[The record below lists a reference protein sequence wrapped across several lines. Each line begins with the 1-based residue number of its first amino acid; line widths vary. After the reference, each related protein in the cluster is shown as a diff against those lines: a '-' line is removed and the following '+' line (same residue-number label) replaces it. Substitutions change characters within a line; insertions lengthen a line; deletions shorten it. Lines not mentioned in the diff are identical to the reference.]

1 MCADT
6 TTSPMR
12 RTQEIVTDVPGLY
25 SLLSATFVILAKAR
39 IHALTPRGKT
49 SIANPGT
56 TNAVNVARGLVPR
69 QGLPSAGSRS
79 DQPSGLATN
88 TNDPRRGG
96 FQTRLGRR
104 KMATPAGRPLRHS
117 VAPTSS
123 YPRRRESTHQSPTVK
138 RRSKDRESLTRSM

>member
-6 TTSPMR
+6 TTSVMR

-49 SIANPGT
+49 SIAKPGT

-69 QGLPSAGSRS
+69 YGLPPAGNRY
-79 DQPSGLATN
+79 DEPIRPQKN
-88 TNDPRRGG
+88 IHDPRRGG
-96 FQTRLGRR
+96 FQTRLWPRKTGKTGRR
-104 KMATPAGRPLRHS
+104 HPSAGQREFPAAL
-117 VAPTSS
+117 
-123 YPRRRESTHQSPTVK
+123 
-138 RRSKDRESLTRSM
+138 

>member
-1 MCADT
+1 MSADT
-6 TTSPMR
+6 TTSVMR
-12 RTQEIVTDVPGLY
+12 RTQESVTHVPGLY

-49 SIANPGT
+49 SIAKPGT

-79 DQPSGLATN
+79 DEPPGPPTH

-96 FQTRLGRR
+96 FQTRLGWR
-104 KMATPAGRPLRHS
+104 KMATPAGRPLSSFRRPHIVIPAQS
-117 VAPTSS
+117 LPRTPIRGGNPRTKAP
-123 YPRRRESTHQSPTVK
+123 P
-138 RRSKDRESLTRSM
+138 